1 MFGRFPGNEAQVNR
15 RSQPSLATMDVASG
29 HMRIAAFDLGSN
41 SFHLLVVDAH
51 PDGSFVPLVREKD
64 MLRLGDAVGRE
75 GRIPEALADRAVAT
89 VERFRK
95 VAVGAGSDEI
105 HACATSALR
114 EAENGGEVVDRMA
127 AEAGVKVRVI
137 NGQEEAR
144 LIFEAVRASVVID
157 PGPAL
162 CLDLGG
168 GSLELMVGDR
178 SRLQG
183 LWSVP
188 LGVARLSAELVTGDP
203 VTPEDIRRVEK
214 RVTGVLAPLAER
226 VAELRPAMAVGSSG
240 TFCDLA
246 AMVAARRTG
255 SVPRSVNQF
264 SFSRE
269 ELLTLHE
276 ELLVMRAAERARIP
290 GLEAK
295 RADIIPTGS
304 TLLLAAMELFGF
316 DRLTVSEWALREG
329 IVLDA
334 IPRHE
339 ASDWS
344 GDPRAIRATSVLQ
357 LARRCN
363 WDEGHSRQTAR
374 LALHLFDQTADL
386 HRLGPDDREL
396 LEHAGLLHDIGEH
409 VSTESHHKHSA
420 YLIQHGRLRGFAP
433 HEVDFVAALARAHR
447 GAGPRPSHEPFASL
461 DRDAKDRV
469 VRLAALLRVADGLD
483 RGRAGAVDDVE
494 VVLNG
499 TRAQLRVKAAGDI
512 SIELWGARRKRE
524 LFERIFERRLD
535 VVGS

>member
-1 MFGRFPGNEAQVNR
+1 
-15 RSQPSLATMDVASG
+15 
-29 HMRIAAFDLGSN
+29 MRIAAFDLGSN

-51 PDGSFVPLVREKD
+51 PDGTFVPLIKEKD

-75 GRIPEALADRAVAT
+75 GRIPDALADRAVAT

-95 VAVGAGSDEI
+95 LAMGAGTEEI
-105 HACATSALR
+105 HARATSALR

-137 NGQEEAR
+137 SGEEEAQ
-144 LIFEAVRASVVID
+144 LIFEAVRAAVVIE
-157 PGPAL
+157 PGPAV

-168 GSLELMVGDR
+168 GSLEVMVGDR
-178 SRLQG
+178 SQLQ
-183 LWSVP
+183 LAASVK
-188 LGVARLSAELVTGDP
+188 LGVARLSAELVTNDP
-203 VTPEDIRRVEK
+203 LTSDDVRRLEK
-214 RVTGVLAPLAER
+214 RITGVLAPLADR

-240 TFCDLA
+240 TFCDLGR
-246 AMVAARRTG
+246 MVTARRTG
-255 SVPRSVNQF
+255 TVPKSVNQL

-269 ELLTLHE
+269 DFLPLHQDLLS
-276 ELLVMRAAERARIP
+276 MRSSERSGLP

-304 TLLLAAMELFGF
+304 IVLMTAMELFGF
-316 DRLTVSEWALREG
+316 DRLTLSEWALREG

-339 ASDWS
+339 AADWS
-344 GDPRAIRATSVLQ
+344 GDPRAIRASSVLH

-374 LALHLFDQTADL
+374 LAVDLFDQTSTL
-386 HRLGPDDREL
+386 HGLGADDREL

-420 YLIQHGRLRGFAP
+420 YLIQHGRLRGFTP
-433 HEVDFVAALARAHR
+433 GEVDFVAALARAHR
-447 GAGPRPSHEPFASL
+447 GGGPKPSHEPFASL
-461 DRDAKDRV
+461 DREARDRV
-469 VRLAALLRVADGLD
+469 SKLAAILRVADGLD
-483 RGRAGAVDDVE
+483 RGRAGHVSGIE

-499 TRAQLRVKAAGDI
+499 SQARLVVRSEADI
-512 SIELWGARRKRE
+512 AIELWGARRKRE
-524 LFERIFERRLD
+524 LFERLFKRRLD
-535 VVGS
+535 VVPG